1 MKWWPWRGPE
11 VRSSSYTDLA
21 VNSLVA
27 AASGVGDGG
36 ALAVSEA
43 CARWWSSALASA
55 SVAPDVPALRSLTPS
70 TLAYV
75 GRELFRVGE
84 SCHMITV
91 SSDGRVELVPVSFFP
106 CDGLL
111 PRELLGL
118 YLYHQRSFRNRYA
131 YASSRRSRALSL
143 CSLKKTSRGAVEAH
157 SRSRQARP
165 ALPPR
170 LNGPSTANLVFSY
183 PR

>member
-1 MKWWPWRGPE
+1 MKFWPWSQT
-11 VRSSSYTDLA
+11 RSALGKLHRSNYQS
-21 VNSLVA
+21 NSLVA
-27 AASGVGDGG
+27 ARFRRASDGG

-91 SSDGRVELVPVSFFP
+91 ADGRVELVPVSSFHVTGSYRSERLGSTP
-106 CDGLL
+106 VQSAVL
-111 PRELLGL
+111 P
-118 YLYHQRSFRNRYA
+118 
-131 YASSRRSRALSL
+131 
-143 CSLKKTSRGAVEAH
+143 K
-157 SRSRQARP
+157 P
-165 ALPPR
+165 
-170 LNGPSTANLVFSY
+170 
-183 PR
+183 